1 MIRGRLSKFISIVIT
16 GVIAISGLPSMVL
29 ADVINAPTYYSV
41 QSDLNYE
48 ITANITSSW
57 INHKSID
64 LVLTNTGNETIHNWY
79 LTFNIPYNI
88 DNIWNGTIYET
99 DGNGTYT
106 ITSNGWNQ
114 DIHVGES
121 VTVGITFSSDTETE
135 LSVDP
140 TWYLLNTQATIVDAS
155 QYTLAYTEY
164 SAWETGF
171 TGQLT
176 LTPQVDCQHWELSFA
191 SNREITAVS
200 SAILISEGDSNYAI
214 THDENNMRLFAG
226 TAYNFGIQG
235 VNSEYPLEFTSVELT
250 VVDLAYHLTDD
261 ENNNGIPDYLDFING
276 DIVVEPTPTPTP
288 TPVPTET
295 PTITPTEEPTET
307 PTTEP
312 TGTETPTP
320 TPIIDYEAD
329 QDLDGLPD
337 YIEEQLGTDPLKADT
352 DDDLINDYIEVM
364 TGYDPTNPDSDGNGI
379 TDGNEDCDG
388 DGLSNIFELQIGTE
402 MVLEDTDGDNLKDG
416 DEVNVYG
423 TDPLV
428 PDTDGDGI
436 RDGDEVS
443 IGKNPSDSSDGA
455 TRIPQT
461 LTRNITNTEDRAIT
475 SVDVTLSVANKI
487 DRVLD
492 VNDYYNVD
500 VYSTGVYGRIGS
512 PLNFE
517 CTEDFDTATVV
528 IHYDETALGDALE
541 ENLGVLWFDEE
552 TGFYIVQEQAILDT
566 TNNTVTLTLDH
577 FSTYVLVNLN
587 KWNSP
592 LITPIEPISLSGSVR
607 TVSFRTTGVYYDAFP
622 IYEENEDGQLV
633 NTGRIY
639 GGHPD
644 PARYEETAWNLYL
657 ASENGIHQNETRLE
671 TVNAIYNT
679 VFGGLFYIYT
689 WNVSTNECEDIDHDG
704 VPDTLE
710 TNGIYAYGQN
720 EMYTSLTSTEYSDDD
735 NLSDLDEYRRIYV
748 VSKSSED
755 GSITVR
761 RISSDGQEVLESDS
775 VIYELAVSY
784 VDSIMDPGE
793 TFAFCTPKSNPDDS
807 DSDDDFYYDDID
819 NHPMRSGLV
828 TIDLGGDSY
837 NVRQDDDAGYIHVR
851 YRPNEDHDYASY
863 YGGHQDWFE
872 FEDYY
877 GINLFIRDT
886 GCGLIATNDTLLYL
900 NSGADKY
907 EWGAYRRSVLDTYND
922 FLEAQLLW
930 GSHIPISFSVS
941 SIFVQR
947 CLEYRG
953 YSNRLYFVSERNQQN
968 LLDEIES
975 SLQNNR
981 PVILFEADRVQYYSE
996 DVLGNYSP
1004 IDRNGFPLYV
1014 IDENPERDITSFEDL
1029 FIQPSNH
1036 PRMTYHY
1043 VTITGIVINSDA
1055 QDGNDRV
1062 FLRVQSWG
1070 GEYYINYSDFV
1081 NYNESYAT
1089 CMGEIIIID

>member
-48 ITANITSSW
+48 ITTNITSSW
-57 INHKSID
+57 SNHESID
-64 LVLTNTGNETIHNWY
+64 LVLTNTGSDTIHNWY
-79 LTFNIPYNI
+79 LTFNTPYNI
-88 DNIWNGTIYET
+88 ENIWNSNINET

-114 DIHVGES
+114 DIHTGES

-135 LSVDP
+135 LSINP
-140 TWYLLNTQATIVDAS
+140 EWYLLNTQATVVDAS
-155 QYTLAYTEY
+155 LYTLDYTEY
-164 SAWETGF
+164 SSWESGF

-176 LTPQVDCQHWELSFA
+176 LTPQGDCQHWELSFS

-200 SAILISEGDSNYAI
+200 SAVLIPEDDNNYAI
-214 THDENNMRLFAG
+214 THDENNMRLLASN
-226 TAYNFGIQG
+226 AYIFGIQG
-235 VNSEYPLEFTSVELT
+235 VSTVDSLELSNVELT

-261 ENNNGIPDYLDFING
+261 ADANGIPDYLEFIG
-276 DIVVEPTPTPTP
+276 GGSIIDPTPTP
-288 TPVPTET
+288 TPVPTDV
-295 PTITPTEEPTET
+295 PTATPTEDPTGT

-312 TGTETPTP
+312 TDTETPTP

-352 DDDLINDYIEVM
+352 DDDLLNDYIEVM
-364 TGYDPTNPDSDGNGI
+364 TGYDPTNPDTDNNGI
-379 TDGNEDCDG
+379 IDGNEDFDN
-388 DGLSNIFELQIGTE
+388 DDLLNTQELQLGTE
-402 MVLEDTDGDNLKDG
+402 LCFEDTDGDNLNDG

-436 RDGDEVS
+436 KDGDEVS

-461 LTRNITNTEDRAIT
+461 FTWTISNPEDAAIT
-475 SVDVTLSVANKI
+475 SVDVSISVANRI
-487 DRVLD
+487 DRVVD
-492 VNDYYNVD
+492 VDDYYNVD

-517 CTEDFDTATVV
+517 CDEDFDTATVV
-528 IHYDETALGDALE
+528 IHYDESSLGDTLE
-541 ENLGVLWFDEE
+541 EELGVLWFDEE
-552 TGFYIVQEQAILDT
+552 SGFYITQDQAVIDT
-566 TNNTVTLTLDH
+566 ANNTVTLVLEH

-587 KWNSP
+587 LWNNP
-592 LITPIEPISLSGSVR
+592 QLTPIASTTSSIR
-607 TVSFRTTGVYYDAFP
+607 TVVWSTPGVYYDSAP
-622 IYEENEDGQLV
+622 IIETNDSGQYVLVGWTQGTIAPERNER
-633 NTGRIY
+633 N
-639 GGHPD
+639 
-644 PARYEETAWNLYL
+644 AWNEYL
-657 ASENGIHQNETRLE
+657 ATHPNDVCVE
-671 TVNAIYNT
+671 TVNMRAMQYSW
-679 VFGGLFYIYT
+679 GGMSYMYT
-689 WNVSTNECEDIDHDG
+689 WKVYTADAPDTDNDHDG
-704 VPDTLE
+704 VPDALE

-735 NLSDLDEYRRIYV
+735 NLSDLDEYRIIYV

-761 RISSDGQEVLESDS
+761 RISSVGQEVLESDS
-775 VIYELAVSY
+775 VFYELAVSY

-837 NVRQDDDAGYIHVR
+837 NVRQDDAGYIHVR

-863 YGGHQDWFE
+863 YGGYQSWFE

-886 GCGLIATNDTLLYL
+886 GCGLIATNDSLLYL
-900 NSGADKY
+900 DNGADEY

-922 FLEAQLLW
+922 YLEAQLLW
-930 GSHIPISFSVS
+930 GSHIPNSFSVS

-996 DVLGNYSP
+996 GVLGNYSP

-1014 IDENPERDITSFEDL
+1014 IDKNPESVITSFEDL
-1029 FIQPSNH
+1029 FLQPSNH
-1036 PRMTYHY
+1036 PSMTYHY

-1055 QDGNDRV
+1055 QDGNDSV